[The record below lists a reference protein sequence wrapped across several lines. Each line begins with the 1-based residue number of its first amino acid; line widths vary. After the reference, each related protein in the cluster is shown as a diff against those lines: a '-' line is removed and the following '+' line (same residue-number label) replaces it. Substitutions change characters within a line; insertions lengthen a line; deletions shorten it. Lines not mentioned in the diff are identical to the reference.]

1 MTSYHG
7 GKQKIGKRIADEIF
21 ENVVTHPRWDV
32 TQLKGYCEPFCGML
46 GVYRHIAPLLKQLL
60 NPTRWAPFKA
70 GDYNKSLIL
79 MWQKAQ
85 KGWNPPTTCT
95 EKKYND
101 LKEQTRASAEKGF
114 IGHQYS
120 FAGQYFKGYRGIYGN
135 KGEYAKASENV
146 SDIASE
152 LKDVAFTQGRYTQ
165 FSRLKNYIIYCDPPY
180 TDNSKSYYFD
190 EEHTRLTF
198 DHIEFWEWCLK
209 MSKHN
214 IVFVSEYT
222 CPKQFEKDKRIKKVY
237 EKNVKLS
244 GASPV
249 QRKRK
254 EKLYIIVD

>member
-7 GKQKIGKRIADEIF
+7 GKQKIGKQIADKIF
-21 ENVVTHPRWDV
+21 ENVMDDLPY
-32 TQLKGYCEPFCGML
+32 LKGYCEPFCGML
-46 GVYRHIAPLLKQLL
+46 GVYRHIPSLLRERGLSY
-60 NPTRWAPFKA
+60 KA
-70 GDYNKSLIL
+70 GDYNKSLIM

-85 KGWNPPTTCT
+85 KGWIPPTTCT
-95 EKKYND
+95 EKKYNE

-135 KGEYAKASENV
+135 KGEYTKASENV
-146 SDIASE
+146 SDIAPE
-152 LKDVAFTQGRYTQ
+152 LKDVVFTQGRYTQ

-209 MSKHN
+209 MAKNN

-222 CPKQFEKDKRIKKVY
+222 CPKEFENDKRIKKVY

-254 EKLYIIVD
+254 EKLYMIVDY